1 MAIPMGEGQIMAT
14 RYFEYSGERA
24 RSQSG
29 SSEKFWEITIT
40 GCDITVRFGKLGVQ
54 GQSKT
59 KTFSNTAAAK
69 EELTKMI
76 GEKTKK
82 GYVEKK

>member
-1 MAIPMGEGQIMAT
+1 MAT
-14 RYFEYSGERA
+14 RYFEYLGEST

-29 SSEKFWEITIT
+29 SSEKFWEITLT

-59 KTFSNTAAAK
+59 KTFSDPAEAK
-69 EELTKMI
+69 EQFAKMV